1 MRGIFTTNN
10 KRSFDFLIYCLYH
23 LCEFVVSFPLQDN
36 IPRHPSPP
44 VVVWQLKHCP
54 VASHIIRHCPLTPVC
69 GNYKHCLFASHITRH
84 PSLPVF
90 VWQLKHYPVASH
102 IIRHCPLTP
111 FCGNYKHCLFAS
123 HITRHYPSSP
133 LFVTIKPCVH
143 WPISMS
149 PLAYMI
155 NCLQSCLRYEWEPL
169 WSRSYDNWI

>member
-1 MRGIFTTNN
+1 MCFDIIELVHVVSMRGIFTTNN

-54 VASHIIRHCPLTPVC
+54 VASHIIRHCPLTP
-69 GNYKHCLFASHITRH
+69 
-84 PSLPVF
+84 
-90 VWQLKHYPVASH
+90 
-102 IIRHCPLTP
+102 

-143 WPISMS
+143 RPISMS